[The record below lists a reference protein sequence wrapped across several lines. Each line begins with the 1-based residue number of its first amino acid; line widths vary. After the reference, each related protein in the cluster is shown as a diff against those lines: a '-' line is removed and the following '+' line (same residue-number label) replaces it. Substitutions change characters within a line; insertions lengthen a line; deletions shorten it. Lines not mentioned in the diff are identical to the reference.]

1 MPEFFDN
8 KVFLFNASVSSWLR
22 FVMKEY
28 DLILIGTGS
37 GMEIVEAMIQNNPDI
52 KVAVIDKDVPGG
64 ICLTRGCIPSK
75 LLIYSA
81 DIVRTVEKS
90 SEFGIDAEIKRIDF
104 KAVMERMRSII
115 NRDIDAI
122 RNGLSESKNIDYYTD
137 EAAFVAPYTLKVGN
151 ETVTSKMIFLST
163 GSRPT
168 IPPVEG
174 LQETGYLTSD
184 TILQISRLPRSV
196 AIIGGGYI
204 AAEYGHFLSAMGS
217 KVTIIGRNPQFIP
230 EEEPEISAIA
240 KWEMQRHVTL
250 LTNHEVRKA
259 EVTSAGKKLTAF
271 DRYNK
276 KVTEIVAEEILVAT
290 GRGSNSDILHPEK
303 AGIATDSKGFII
315 ADEYMQTSQPN
326 IWVLGDADGKF
337 LFKHVANYEAR
348 IAYYNA
354 VLNKKV
360 KADYHAVPHAVF
372 TDPEIASV
380 ALREKEAIEKY
391 GKDNILIGFY
401 KYADTAKGEAMARRY
416 DFVKVIVKRDTGKI
430 LGAHIIGTQ
439 ASVLI
444 QEIINLMYTE
454 TQSFEPLNE
463 AMHIHPA
470 LSEVVARAFQTLM
483 IPEQYHHYIE
493 EHSNL
498 PLG

>member
-1 MPEFFDN
+1 
-8 KVFLFNASVSSWLR
+8 
-22 FVMKEY
+22 MKEY

-37 GMEIVEAMIQNNPDI
+37 GMELVEAMVQNKPDI
-52 KVAVIDKDVPGG
+52 KVAVIDKDAPGG

-75 LLIYSA
+75 LLIYPA
-81 DIVRTVEKS
+81 TVVRTVEKS
-90 SEFGIDAEIKRIDF
+90 REFGIQTEIKRIDF
-104 KAVMERMRSII
+104 EAIMERMRSII
-115 NRDIDAI
+115 NRDIKMI
-122 RNGLSESKNIDYYTD
+122 RNGLSQSKNITYYADQAEFT
-137 EAAFVAPYTLKVGN
+137 APYTIKVGN
-151 ETVTSKMIFLST
+151 ETITSKMIFLST
-163 GSRPT
+163 GSRPS
-168 IPPVEG
+168 IPPIEG

-184 TILQISRLPRSV
+184 TILQISQLPRSI

-230 EEEPEISAIA
+230 EEEPEISALA
-240 KWEMQRHVTL
+240 KRELQKHATI

-259 EVTSAGKKLTAF
+259 KAISEGKKLTAV

-276 KVTEIVAEEILVAT
+276 KETEIVAEEVLVAT
-290 GRGSNSDILHPEK
+290 GRVPNTDILHPER
-303 AGIATDSKGFII
+303 AGIETDSKGFII
-315 ADEYMQTSQPN
+315 AGEYMQTSQPN

-348 IAYYNA
+348 IVYYNA
-354 VLNKKV
+354 VLNKKIKV
-360 KADYHAVPHAVF
+360 DYHAVPHAVF

-380 ALREKEAIEKY
+380 ALREKEAAEKY

-401 KYADTAKGEAMARRY
+401 KYADTAKGEAMARKD
-416 DFVKVIVKRDTGKI
+416 DFVKIIITRDTGKI
-430 LGAHIIGTQ
+430 LGAHIIGPQ

-444 QEIINLMYTE
+444 QEIVNLMYTE
-454 TQSFEPLNE
+454 NQTSSPLNE

-470 LSEVVARAFQTLM
+470 LSEVVARAFQFLM
-483 IPEQYHHYIE
+483 TPDQYHHFLE

-498 PLG
+498 PLE

>member
-1 MPEFFDN
+1 
-8 KVFLFNASVSSWLR
+8 
-22 FVMKEY
+22 MKEY

-37 GMEIVEAMIQNNPDI
+37 GMELVEAMIQERPELR
-52 KVAVIDKDVPGG
+52 VAVVDKDEPGG

-75 LLIYSA
+75 LLIYPA
-81 DIVRTVEKS
+81 EVVRTVEKS
-90 SEFGIDAEIKRIDF
+90 SEFGIHTNITRIDF
-104 KAVMERMRSII
+104 EAIMERMRSII
-115 NRDIDAI
+115 NRDINRI
-122 RNGLSESKNIDYYTD
+122 RNGLSHSKNIDFYADQAEFTG
-137 EAAFVAPYTLKVGN
+137 PRMIKVGN
-151 ETVTSKMIFLST
+151 ETLTSKMIFLST
-163 GSRPT
+163 GSRPSIPT
-168 IPPVEG
+168 IPG

-184 TILQISRLPRSV
+184 TILKIRRLPRSI

-230 EEEPEISAIA
+230 EEEPEVSALS
-240 KWEMQRHVTL
+240 KRELQKHVTV

-259 EVTSAGKKLTAF
+259 ETMPEGKKLIAVNRF
-271 DRYNK
+271 NE
-276 KVTEIVAEEILVAT
+276 KVTEIVAEEVLVAV
-290 GRGSNSDILHPEK
+290 GRVPNTDILHPEK
-303 AGIATDSKGFII
+303 AGIKTDAQGFIV

-348 IAYYNA
+348 IVYFNA
-354 VLNKKV
+354 VLNNKI

-380 ALREKEAIEKY
+380 ALREKEAVEKY
-391 GKDNILIGFY
+391 GRDNLLIGFY
-401 KYADTAKGEAMARRY
+401 KYADTAKGEAMARKD
-416 DFVKVIVKRDTGKI
+416 DFVKVIIKRDTGKI
-430 LGAHIIGTQ
+430 LGAHIIGPQ

-444 QEIINLMYTE
+444 QEIVNLMYTE
-454 TQSFEPLNE
+454 KQDLAPLNE

-470 LSEVVARAFQTLM
+470 LSEVVARAFSSLMTLD
-483 IPEQYHHYIE
+483 QYHHFLE

-498 PLG
+498 PLE